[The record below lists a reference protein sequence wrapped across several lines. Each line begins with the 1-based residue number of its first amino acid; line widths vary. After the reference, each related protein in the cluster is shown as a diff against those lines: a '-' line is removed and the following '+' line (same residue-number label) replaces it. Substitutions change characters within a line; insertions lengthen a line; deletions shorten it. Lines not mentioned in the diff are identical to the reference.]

1 MGVGAWLNIERFAIG
16 FDPSHNVCNFTVRI
30 FHTNRSSTLGYRA
43 LLSCSWY
50 WYVWQIRPYSAH
62 SAGSC
67 YPSQMNIDWEP
78 TWTLKP
84 RQAPN
89 LESIFIPSD
98 RSYSCVPDMVVTC
111 PRNTS
116 TYNVRITTFMV
127 HFVHFDI
134 NKFIRRL
141 SDRSVFVRLRRLQ
154 SIISAI
160 TCLMLTVLC
169 VWMVLCSQLDC
180 YVAQQ
185 SPYGCSTSSCEIETP
200 LFRCSYSVVFA

>member
-1 MGVGAWLNIERFAIG
+1 
-16 FDPSHNVCNFTVRI
+16 
-30 FHTNRSSTLGYRA
+30 
-43 LLSCSWY
+43 
-50 WYVWQIRPYSAH
+50 
-62 SAGSC
+62 
-67 YPSQMNIDWEP
+67 
-78 TWTLKP
+78 
-84 RQAPN
+84 
-89 LESIFIPSD
+89 
-98 RSYSCVPDMVVTC
+98 MVVTC

-134 NKFIRRL
+134 DKFIRRL

-160 TCLMLTVLC
+160 TCLVLTVLC

-180 YVAQQ
+180 HVAQQ

-200 LFRCSYSVVFA
+200 LFRCSYSVVLLRVTSQSCGFMTRDEEPSLDVINQGTSTQHMFYHLSCDCVQ